1 MNNPTDIAQS
11 EIDDL
16 IRSEQDPRNRA
27 MLLVLAKIAS
37 TLTDNTRLTREIGDR
52 LEDHLTSYERKAAS
66 DADTAGPATI
76 RLATTQLY
84 AGGSVR
90 LASGVLG

>member
-27 MLLVLAKIAS
+27 MLPTTPQPLS
-37 TLTDNTRLTREIGDR
+37 
-52 LEDHLTSYERKAAS
+52 AA
-66 DADTAGPATI
+66 A
-76 RLATTQLY
+76 Y
-84 AGGSVR
+84 
-90 LASGVLG
+90 